1 MSRIRPPGGA
11 DGAPPVDPVGPVD
24 EVDGVGEVERV
35 DEVERVEG
43 VAPVEATAGAA
54 VVDAV
59 QAVAGELKAGRISVE
74 QAVERLIDDAVTRQL
89 GRALGSGPRAQVL
102 ADELREILRGYAS
115 NDPYL
120 AAKIRRLLPAK

>member
-11 DGAPPVDPVGPVD
+11 DGAPPVEPVDGVGDVD
-24 EVDGVGEVERV
+24 EVDAVESVGEVGAV
-35 DEVERVEG
+35 DAAAPVEG
-43 VAPVEATAGAA
+43 VA

-59 QAVAGELKAGRISVE
+59 QAVAGELKAGRISVDE
-74 QAVERLIDDAVTRQL
+74 AVDRLIEDAVTRQL
-89 GRALGSGPRAQVL
+89 GRALGSGPRGQAL
-102 ADELREILRGYAS
+102 ADELREVLRTYAS